1 MCAPLR
7 ISALLPDTR
16 VIAYTYDPDGNVT
29 SVTPPG
35 RPSHGFDYDA
45 IDQTTGYTPPALDGG
60 PVATHYDYNL
70 DKQPTKVTRPDGQT
84 IDYAYDAA
92 GRLSTLTM
100 PTGAISYAYKAGSG
114 QLASIAAPDGVNLA
128 YTYDGAL
135 LTGVT
140 ATGPIP
146 GALTT
151 VYDNFFRASQ
161 IGVNGSNIA
170 YAYDA
175 DGLLTGAGNM
185 ALARDPGNG
194 LVTGTALGQIA
205 TTQSYDSFGRV
216 SGFTAK
222 QGATVLFDEQYQRD
236 NAGNLTKK
244 TVTMVGQTSVYNYA
258 YDPAGRLTDVTKDG
272 TATGHFEYDANGN
285 RILAY
290 GTIASYDDQ
299 DRLTGFGNAQYAYTA
314 NGELQKI
321 TGATT
326 ASYEYDVSGN
336 LKHVD
341 LPNGSTLDYLADG
354 RNRRVGKKVNG
365 TLVQGFLYQDQLKP
379 AAELNG
385 QGNVISRF
393 VYAGKANVPDYMVK
407 GGVTYRIVSDQLGSV
422 RLVINSATGQIAQ
435 RIDYDEWGNVLSD
448 SNPGFQPF
456 GFAGGLYDRD
466 TGLVRFGAR
475 DYDPH
480 VGRWTVKDPIG
491 FGGGDTGLY
500 GYVGGN
506 PISYTDP
513 NGLTPVGIAVG
524 IGVRVIGGRAAA
536 AIGAGA
542 RSLLGPTVG
551 GIAACVLAGVCTLS
565 DGNDAIEPKPNRE
578 QKPEGCPVG
587 TKPID
592 KDKRLDRKKIHGIKD
607 QIGAGARDW
616 VGISPDGR
624 IWTNE
629 GGQAANNGPFEDYLP

>member
-1 MCAPLR
+1 MRRRERHSPVGCSNVGTASFAIDAVRRVRVRIIFHEADFSTFNPPMCAPLR
-7 ISALLPDTR
+7 IADL
-16 VIAYTYDPDGNVT
+16 
-29 SVTPPG
+29 
-35 RPSHGFDYDA
+35 
-45 IDQTTGYTPPALDGG
+45 
-60 PVATHYDYNL
+60 
-70 DKQPTKVTRPDGQT
+70 QP
-84 IDYAYDAA
+84 
-92 GRLSTLTM
+92 
-100 PTGAISYAYKAGSG
+100 
-114 QLASIAAPDGVNLA
+114 
-128 YTYDGAL
+128 
-135 LTGVT
+135 
-140 ATGPIP
+140 ATGPAP

-151 VYDNFFRASQ
+151 VYDTFFRASQ
-161 IGVNGSNIA
+161 IGVNGSNVA

-175 DGLLTGAGNM
+175 DGLLTGAGSM
-185 ALARDPGNG
+185 TLARDAGNG
-194 LVTGTALGQIA
+194 MVTGTTLGQIA
-205 TTQSYDSFGRV
+205 TTQSYDSFGQV

-236 NAGNLTKK
+236 NSGNLTRK
-244 TVTMVGQTSVYNYA
+244 TVTLDGQTSVYGYA
-258 YDPAGRLTDVTKDG
+258 YDAAGRLADVTKDG
-272 TATGHFEYDANGN
+272 IAAGHFEYDANGN
-285 RILAY
+285 RTLAY
-290 GTIASYDDQ
+290 GTIAGYDDQ
-299 DRLTGFGNAQYAYTA
+299 DRLTSFGAAQYASTA

-326 ASYEYDVSGN
+326 AASYEYDVSGN
-336 LKHVD
+336 LKHVN
-341 LPNGSTLDYLADG
+341 LPDGSTLDYLADG

-385 QGNVISRF
+385 QGNVVSRF

-407 GGVTYRIVSDQLGSV
+407 GGATYRIIGDQLGSV